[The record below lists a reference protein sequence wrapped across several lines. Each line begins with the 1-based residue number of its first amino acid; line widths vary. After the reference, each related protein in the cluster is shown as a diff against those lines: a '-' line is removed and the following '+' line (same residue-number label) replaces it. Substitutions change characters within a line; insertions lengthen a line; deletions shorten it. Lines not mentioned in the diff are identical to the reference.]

1 MSKLYNLI
9 DKKLTLSF
17 LPPRSG
23 KWEKTMMLLPPSGLA
38 SKCVCEVKTEVSNN
52 FSVKTNYKYG
62 RLPSKSKL
70 AKAPYVE
77 IEDND
82 DKNLFIVDREE
93 GIRRKL
99 AGENVSN
106 LRIPGNVCFT
116 DAGHI
121 VALWLEEI

>member
-9 DKKLTLSF
+9 DKELTLIF
-17 LPPRSG
+17 INLKTGR
-23 KWEKTMMLLPPSGLA
+23 WEKTMILPPSGLT
-38 SKCVCEVKTEVSNN
+38 SKCTGEAEEVSNI
-52 FSVKTNYKYG
+52 FSVKMKYKYG

-70 AKAPYVE
+70 AKDPYVV

-93 GIRRKL
+93 GLRRKL

-106 LRIPGNVCFT
+106 LRIPGNVCST
-116 DAGHI
+116 DAERI
-121 VALWLEEI
+121 VAHWLEEI

>member
-9 DKKLTLSF
+9 DKELTLIF
-17 LPPRSG
+17 LPPKTG
-23 KWEKTMMLLPPSGLA
+23 EWKKTMVLPPSGLT
-38 SKCVCEVKTEVSNN
+38 SKRVCEVEVESNM

-70 AKAPYVE
+70 AKAPYDV
-77 IEDND
+77 IADND

-93 GIRRKL
+93 GLRRKL

-106 LRIPGNVCFT
+106 LRIPGDVTFT
-116 DAGHI
+116 DAKHI
-121 VALWLEEI
+121 VAHWLEEI

>member
-1 MSKLYNLI
+1 MSKIYNLI
-9 DKKLTLSF
+9 DKELTLTF
-17 LPPRSG
+17 LPPKTG
-23 KWEKTMMLLPPSGLA
+23 KWEKTMVLPPSE
-38 SKCVCEVKTEVSNN
+38 SDM

-70 AKAPYVE
+70 AKAPYDL

-93 GIRRKL
+93 GLRRKL

-106 LRIPGNVCFT
+106 LRIPGDVTFT
-116 DAGHI
+116 DAKHI
-121 VALWLEEI
+121 VAHWLEEI

>member
-9 DKKLTLSF
+9 DKELTITF
-17 LPPRSG
+17 LPPKTG
-23 KWEKTMMLLPPSGLA
+23 EWEKTMVLPPSSLT
-38 SKCVCEVKTEVSNN
+38 SKCVCEVEVESNM

-70 AKAPYVE
+70 AKAPYDV
-77 IEDND
+77 IADND

-93 GIRRKL
+93 GLRRKL

-106 LRIPGNVCFT
+106 LRIPGDVTFT
-116 DAGHI
+116 DAKHI
-121 VALWLEEI
+121 VAHWLEEI

>member
-9 DKKLTLSF
+9 DKELTLTF
-17 LPPRSG
+17 LPPKTG
-23 KWEKTMMLLPPSGLA
+23 KWEKTMVLPPSGLT
-38 SKCVCEVKTEVSNN
+38 SKRVCEVKTEVSSM

-70 AKAPYVE
+70 AKAPYDV
-77 IEDND
+77 IADND

-93 GIRRKL
+93 GLRRKL

-106 LRIPGNVCFT
+106 LRIPGDVTFT
-116 DAGHI
+116 DAKHI
-121 VALWLEEI
+121 VAHWLEEI